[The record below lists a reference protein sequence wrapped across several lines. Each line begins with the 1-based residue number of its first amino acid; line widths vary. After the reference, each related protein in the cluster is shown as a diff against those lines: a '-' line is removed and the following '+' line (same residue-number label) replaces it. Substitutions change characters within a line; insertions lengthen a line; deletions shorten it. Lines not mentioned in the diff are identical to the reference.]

1 MTNER
6 IVEELEKLGY
16 PAFKDDVLEN
26 ELNNNYNYFIF
37 TETKARVDGCRWYQ
51 DITIKWVN
59 ENVSNENYFEKDI
72 YNSMKAIGL
81 KLNGDITYEI
91 QEIGDTN
98 RYVQIVSFIF
108 TRPI

>member
-16 PAFKDDVLEN
+16 PAFKDDVLED
-26 ELNNNYNYFIF
+26 ELENGYNYFIF
-37 TETKARVDGCRWYQ
+37 TETSARVDGCRWYQ

-59 ENVSNENYFEKDI
+59 ENISNDNCFEKVI
-72 YNSMKAIGL
+72 YNSMKGLGL

-91 QEIGDTN
+91 VEIADTN
-98 RYVQIVSFIF
+98 RYAQTVSFVF